1 MELPEEIEWNIIKF
15 MRHPAADAILDEI
28 SFYNSIEWP
37 PELKNEVPCFHE
49 IVFQKFMCYKMH
61 RRLKYNIKN

>member
-28 SFYNSIEWP
+28 SFYNSLEWP
-37 PELKNEVPCFHE
+37 PELKNEVPCFHNLFFKK
-49 IVFQKFMCYKMH
+49 IC
-61 RRLKYNIKN
+61 L

>member
-1 MELPEEIEWNIIKF
+1 MELPEEVEWNIIKF

-28 SFYNSIEWP
+28 SFYNSLEWP

-49 IVFQKFMCYKMH
+49 IFFQKIMF
-61 RRLKYNIKN
+61 IKCMR